1 MGVEVQ
7 LLGGVRATLDGVPVQ
22 LGGRRPSMVLAS
34 LALADRRVLS
44 ADRLIDLVWADNL
57 PTTARRTLQS
67 YVSGLRRVLGG
78 EDSPLSAS
86 GAGYVL
92 TIERTGVD
100 VFVLADAVTRAKAE
114 IDADPLAA
122 AARLSAVLE
131 SWAVPLDGLRPTL
144 ALEAVVAPYE
154 ELRLE
159 ALELLNDVELD
170 NGDVGR
176 AVGRLETLVR
186 EHPVRER
193 FWAQLICG
201 LAALGR
207 RDAALQAGQR
217 ARESL
222 REHLGVVPSQ
232 LLQRVEQELFEDGPI
247 VQSGEEPSRA
257 AALVPP
263 ERMDQ
268 TPAGPTAAASAVSV
282 RALLFTDIEGST
294 GLLRRL
300 AARYEHLLD
309 RHQAI
314 IRESSTRR
322 SGVEQSR
329 DGDGLFI
336 TFPSVT
342 AALEAAL
349 DAQRRLEREPWP
361 PDGRVPCGWGY
372 TSVRWLRAGR
382 GSSASRSIRRRG
394 SRALLTVVNSSS
406 VATSCGMPAAS
417 RQTRRMR
424 LLGDYE
430 LRDIGRVTLYQVQH
444 PDLQD
449 EFAGL
454 RTNRAAAHNLPAP
467 LTSLVGRD
475 IETGLVSALLD
486 EHRLVT
492 LVGEGGCGK
501 TRLALSVGA
510 TGLSRFVDGVW
521 FVDLSPLPP
530 GADVTSRVGQALGTH
545 SGGLDDLLAALGQRA
560 VLLIVDNC
568 EHVLESTAALVAA
581 VLSECPTTSVLATSR
596 SPLEVGGE
604 MCYPVPP
611 LEVPRRGADLSEA
624 QTAAAVELFTTR
636 AALVRPGYRL
646 VERDVE
652 AVVELCIRLEG
663 LPLAIELAAAQLRT
677 MSPSELVERIDD
689 RFGLLIGG
697 PRSAPERHRALR
709 DTIEW
714 SARLLDAAEQHVLR
728 HLAVFRDGCDFESAE
743 AVCGTDMPS
752 AARPFDVVRQLVDK
766 SLVTPVEVDGA
777 TRYRLHETIREYVVG
792 STSASDL
799 AVIQERHARWFAR
812 VASRLSVGP
821 APGGE
826 RSWIQRHSDECDN
839 FRARGRVAPRP

>member
-7 LLGGVRATLDGVPVQ
+7 LLGGVQATLDGVPVQ

-78 EDSPLSAS
+78 DDSPLSAS

-100 VFVLADAVTRAKAE
+100 VFVLADTLTRAKAE
-114 IDADPLAA
+114 IDADPSAA

-131 SWAVPLDGLRPTL
+131 SWAVPLEGLRPTP
-144 ALEAVVAPYE
+144 ALQAVVAPYE

-159 ALELLNDVELD
+159 ALEVLNDVELD
-170 NGDVGR
+170 NGDLGR

-193 FWAQLICG
+193 FWAQLIRG

-207 RDAALQAGQR
+207 RDAALQASQR

-232 LLQRVEQELFEDGPI
+232 LLQRVEQELLDDGPI
-247 VQSGEEPSRA
+247 VQSGEGPPRA
-257 AALVPP
+257 ATVVPP
-263 ERMDQ
+263 EGIDQ
-268 TPAGPTAAASAVSV
+268 TTAGPTAAVSAVSV

-300 AARYEHLLD
+300 GARYEYLLD

-314 IRESSTRR
+314 IRESVTAR
-322 SGVEQSR
+322 SGVEQST

-342 AALEAAL
+342 TALEAAL

-361 PDGRVPCGWGY
+361 PDGRVR
-372 TSVRWLRAGR
+372 VRMGLHLGEVADSRAGLVGVAIHQAAR
-382 GSSASRSIRRRG
+382 IMSAAHGGQLLVSGDVVRHAGS
-394 SRALLTVVNSSS
+394 LPTD
-406 VATSCGMPAAS
+406 AA
-417 RQTRRMR
+417 MR

-430 LRDIGRVTLYQVQH
+430 LRDIGVVTLYQVQH

-449 EFAGL
+449 EFAAL
-454 RTNRAAAHNLPAP
+454 LTNRAVAHNLPAP
-467 LTSLVGRD
+467 LTSLVGRE
-475 IETGLVSALLD
+475 IETGVVSALLD

-521 FVDLSPLPP
+521 FVDLSPLPA
-530 GADVTSRVGQALGTH
+530 GAEVTSRVAQVLGGH
-545 SGGLDDLLAALGQRA
+545 GGLDDLLAVLGQRA

-581 VLSECPTTSVLATSR
+581 S
-596 SPLEVGGE
+596 
-604 MCYPVPP
+604 
-611 LEVPRRGADLSEA
+611 
-624 QTAAAVELFTTR
+624 
-636 AALVRPGYRL
+636 
-646 VERDVE
+646 VERLPHDEPVGHISF
-652 AVVELCIRLEG
+652 AVGCRRRDC
-663 LPLAIELAAAQLRT
+663 AIPCRR
-677 MSPSELVERIDD
+677 SRCLV
-689 RFGLLIGG
+689 GV
-697 PRSAPERHRALR
+697 P
-709 DTIEW
+709 T
-714 SARLLDAAEQHVLR
+714 
-728 HLAVFRDGCDFESAE
+728 
-743 AVCGTDMPS
+743 
-752 AARPFDVVRQLVDK
+752 
-766 SLVTPVEVDGA
+766 
-777 TRYRLHETIREYVVG
+777 
-792 STSASDL
+792 
-799 AVIQERHARWFAR
+799 
-812 VASRLSVGP
+812 
-821 APGGE
+821 
-826 RSWIQRHSDECDN
+826 
-839 FRARGRVAPRP
+839 